1 MSPIHLPTFL
11 GGGRKL
17 LTDHNLSSGS
27 NCGPWSHEATTLPIA
42 PLHHPFIYLFV
53 LMIFWLLF
61 FCISVTLL
69 IKQHSLLHLPWYC
82 TSRSGCPLHFDFRS
96 AHSSRYVFPSE
107 PHTGPFQVML
117 EQSGA
122 QMQRGLL
129 LLFILHFFPGPQS
142 TLSHVSKIQ

>member
-1 MSPIHLPTFL
+1 MKRTALPFASLYHLSVCLYWLML
-11 GGGRKL
+11 GFTNAKK
-17 LTDHNLSSGS
+17 TT
-27 NCGPWSHEATTLPIA
+27 TTLPN
-42 PLHHPFIYLFV
+42 
-53 LMIFWLLF
+53 
-61 FCISVTLL
+61 
-69 IKQHSLLHLPWYC
+69 SLLHLPWYC

-122 QMQRGLL
+122 HTQRGLL

-142 TLSHVSKIQ
+142 TFSHVSKIQSGRKKHSIHLMARSYSTYVT